1 MLFILICTY
10 LLLTLSYKFDLTAIR
25 KALKNSE
32 SLKHN
37 EPKPD
42 YTVPSWAYKNAFNH
56 NKVYNKITKKL
67 TVSNQT
73 YDEQKKICKFYKIPL
88 KYLD

>member
-1 MLFILICTY
+1 MLFILILSY
-10 LLLTLSYKFDLTAIR
+10 LLLTVSYKKFDLTSIR
-25 KALKNSE
+25 KALK
-32 SLKHN
+32 HN
-37 EPKPD
+37 EKISKYSDYD
-42 YTVPSWAYKNAFNH
+42 YTLPSWAYKEAFNH

-73 YDEQKKICKFYKIPL
+73 YDEQKKICKFYNIPL